1 MVGQIPKVSGSVE
14 VYGSV
19 AYVSQEPW
27 IQNATLRDNILF
39 GREYNKVSTM
49 SSILFPFFYF
59 SMQHLLTN
67 FNEYIVYRKSMMKY

>member
-27 IQNATLRDNILF
+27 IQNATLRENILF
-39 GREYNKVSTM
+39 GREYNKVSP
-49 SSILFPFFYF
+49 LPPYPFPFIYFYAT
-59 SMQHLLTN
+59 SINKLSTN
-67 FNEYIVYRKSMMKY
+67 ILYIGRI